1 MAILRNDYK
10 VLTQTCCQW
19 PGQKKTNEP
28 LVYLLGGLEIT
39 KKQNIGDTGN
49 LRGKDSG
56 VIIVAEK

>member
-1 MAILRNDYK
+1 MPMA
-10 VLTQTCCQW
+10 W
-19 PGQKKTNEP
+19 AKKNNEP

-49 LRGKDSG
+49 LKGKDSG